1 MLILEFFGEHFP
13 RERCHGTCDNCLA
26 MRGCSQETKDCT
38 QEVILVVDG
47 MDIYC
52 CCYIS

>member
-38 QEVILVVDG
+38 QEVWLRHMVDG
-47 MDIYC
+47 IATC
-52 CCYIS
+52 G